1 MFNHFRQVIKQKEK
15 SSLLKNHNV
24 YGRTKV
30 ILFDFFASTRIA
42 EHRSKITIIRDVVAR
57 KEVKVVFFGR
67 TSSGKSSAINALLGN
82 KVLPTG
88 LGLSLIHI

>member
-1 MFNHFRQVIKQKEK
+1 MYVLALKEWFI
-15 SSLLKNHNV
+15 LHV
-24 YGRTKV
+24 YGRPTF
-30 ILFDFFASTRIA
+30 IIFYFFASTRIA

-88 LGLSLIHI
+88 LGYAK

>member
-1 MFNHFRQVIKQKEK
+1 MLN
-15 SSLLKNHNV
+15 
-24 YGRTKV
+24 V
-30 ILFDFFASTRIA
+30 ILHAYSRPKLIIFFASTRIA
-42 EHRSKITIIRDVVAR
+42 EHRSKITLIRDVIAR

-88 LGLSLIHI
+88 LGYAKYFDDS

>member
-1 MFNHFRQVIKQKEK
+1 MYILTQKEWSK
-15 SSLLKNHNV
+15 LVNT
-24 YGRTKV
+24 YGRPRF
-30 ILFDFFASTRIA
+30 IMFYFFFVSTRIA

-88 LGLSLIHI
+88 LGYAK

>member
-1 MFNHFRQVIKQKEK
+1 MYVLALNEWSNLNVI
-15 SSLLKNHNV
+15 LHA
-24 YGRTKV
+24 YGRPKL
-30 ILFDFFASTRIA
+30 IIFFASTRIA
-42 EHRSKITIIRDVVAR
+42 EHRSKITLIRDVIAR

-88 LGLSLIHI
+88 LGYAK